1 MVNTVLATYNT
12 KKNKAWI
19 IPAVTQHVIKSSY
32 SDQGEENEP
41 SSCLE
46 RNKYMTLQTEKSRDR
61 SKNVL
66 FANALT
72 DTRKSTQNWKSKPLG
87 G

>member
-32 SDQGEENEP
+32 SLISASMTFGLQF
-41 SSCLE
+41 
-46 RNKYMTLQTEKSRDR
+46 KYSAYHITK
-61 SKNVL
+61 
-66 FANALT
+66 
-72 DTRKSTQNWKSKPLG
+72 
-87 G
+87 